1 MCYKHVKPITS
12 RIGRDTTEKSKLSC
26 EIAIGV
32 TVIGVTSTP
41 MAKNYYAIG
50 CLKIPF

>member
-1 MCYKHVKPITS
+1 MCYKHAKTITS
-12 RIGRDTTEKSKLSC
+12 RIGQDTTEKSKYSC
-26 EIAIGV
+26 KIVIGV

-41 MAKNYYAIG
+41 MTRNYYAIG